1 MRGWNA
7 HNRAGELQCMPCK
20 KAHADYQH
28 DWRHRTGRSQSKLY
42 TSKEIAEI
50 RQEAKAEALREA
62 SAAYPLE
69 TAYGGAEHAVN
80 WLKDRAEYIEAVPTG
95 AASLVEGDKP

>member
-1 MRGWNA
+1 MNITDEAVEAACEAFWKDGEGDSLASMR
-7 HNRAGELQCMPCK
+7 
-20 KAHADYQH
+20 KA
-28 DWRHRTGRSQSKLY
+28 L
-42 TSKEIAEI
+42 
-50 RQEAKAEALREA
+50 EAAAPILEARVLREA

-95 AASLVEGDKP
+95 AASLVQEDQ